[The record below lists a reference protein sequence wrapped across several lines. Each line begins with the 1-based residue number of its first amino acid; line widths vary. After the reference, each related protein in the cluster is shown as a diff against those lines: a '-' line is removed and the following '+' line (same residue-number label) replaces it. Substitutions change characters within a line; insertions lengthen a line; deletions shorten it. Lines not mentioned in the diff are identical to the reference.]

1 MGPGDF
7 FGEGGVVSSQ
17 PRGES
22 VRAATPV
29 KVRVRGVRTHV
40 GVLEG

>member
-29 KVRVRGVRTHV
+29 KVNNK
-40 GVLEG
+40 